1 MRETQRLTEQSR
13 IGFLAIG
20 QKTAERTLD
29 GGFSG
34 NFLGV
39 RAYSVREPTA
49 PMTRFHALY
58 ERYSRDVYRFA
69 LYLSGD
75 PALADDVTSETFIRV
90 WSSPEPVRLGTVKA
104 YLLTIA
110 RNLWLME
117 RRRCLRRQHLDE
129 TIPDSSQSTLRQVE
143 VKDELGR
150 VLRALQEFPEVDRA
164 ALLMRADEGL
174 PYEEIA
180 VALGLPVTTV
190 KVKVHRARFRLAQIR
205 NQGVSA

>member
-1 MRETQRLTEQSR
+1 
-13 IGFLAIG
+13 
-20 QKTAERTLD
+20 
-29 GGFSG
+29 
-34 NFLGV
+34 
-39 RAYSVREPTA
+39 
-49 PMTRFHALY
+49 MTRFRELHESYA
-58 ERYSRDVYRFA
+58 RDVYRFA

-75 PALADDVTSETFIRV
+75 TALADDITLKTFIRV
-90 WSSPEPVRLGTVKA
+90 WSSPEPVRLATVKA

-117 RRRCLRRQHLDE
+117 RRRCLRRQNLDE
-129 TIPDSSQSTLRQVE
+129 TIPDSGQSALRQVE
-143 VKDELGR
+143 VKDELDR

-180 VALGLPVTTV
+180 VALGLPVATV
-190 KVKVHRARFRLAQIR
+190 KVKVHRARLKLAKIR

>member
-1 MRETQRLTEQSR
+1 MTQ
-13 IGFLAIG
+13 
-20 QKTAERTLD
+20 
-29 GGFSG
+29 
-34 NFLGV
+34 
-39 RAYSVREPTA
+39 
-49 PMTRFHALY
+49 FHELY
-58 ERYSRDVYRFA
+58 EGYSRDVYRFA

-75 PALADDVTSETFIRV
+75 PAMADDVTSETFIRV
-90 WSSPEPVRLGTVKA
+90 WSSPEPVRLATVKA

-117 RRRCLRRQHLDE
+117 RRRCLRRQGLEE
-129 TIPDSSQSTLRQVE
+129 TIPDSGPSALRRVE
-143 VKDELGR
+143 VKDELDK

-180 VALGLPVTTV
+180 VALGLPVATV
-190 KVKVHRARFRLAQIR
+190 KVKVHRARLRLAQIR